1 MVWVWNVAGWERGAR
16 VSSQS
21 VAGQP
26 CSTARR
32 MLGGRRRG
40 CGWLQAR
47 GRRGPARVGAAG
59 VGGDGQRARPDRVQ
73 EEPAPAAAGRRHP
86 EVTLWG
92 AELGEAGLRVLLGDA
107 ADVQVSCGG
116 RVRPVGARAGAAG
129 ARVQC
134 LGLWFVRT
142 VLCVHCNA
150 LVVLVCCVGS
160 AGHRVGDGR
169 AQHAVAVR
177 ALWSRA
183 ALGAAQCPAPL
194 GSLLLQKS
202 RFFEPPFS
210 RTAFSWYVV
219 YSQWP
224 TSSRART

>member
-1 MVWVWNVAGWERGAR
+1 MGMERGGLGTWRAR
-16 VSSQS
+16 KF
-21 VAGQP
+21 AERRGTALQP
-26 CSTARR
+26 AARR

-40 CGWLQAR
+40 CGWLRAC

-142 VLCVHCNA
+142 V
-150 LVVLVCCVGS
+150 CCVCT
-160 AGHRVGDGR
+160 AM
-169 AQHAVAVR
+169 
-177 ALWSRA
+177 LWSCLFVA
-183 ALGAAQCPAPL
+183 WEVLGT
-194 GSLLLQKS
+194 GSVMGVRSMRS
-202 RFFEPPFS
+202 RLVRFGAGQRSARRNILRHWGPCCCKK
-210 RTAFSWYVV
+210 VV
-219 YSQWP
+219 FYCV
-224 TSSRART
+224 